1 MTIATQRL
9 TLDEYLTYDDGS
21 DRRYELVKG
30 ELQPMGLGT
39 GKHGAIIKRLE
50 RLFDGQIELAQQPWI
65 ALATAVGLQSPRIDR
80 WDTVRIPDLSVL
92 TLEQW
97 DSLQSR
103 EAVIRLNEPPP
114 LLVVEVVSESTK
126 STDYRAKRVFEK
138 GCPRYSLPPRD
149 SKKLSFE
156 DISLRPRYN
165 LRRSWAFQ
173 TPSKR
178 AEYSVLDISE
188 YWIVDPLLNQVT
200 ICTLLEGWYEATV
213 YKGQDAIASPVFS
226 AIALT
231 AENMLQG

>member
-50 RLFDGQIELAQQPWI
+50 KLFDGQIELAQQPWI

-80 WDTVRIPDLSVL
+80 WDTARIPDLSVL

-126 STDYRAKRVFEK
+126 STDYRAKR
-138 GCPRYSLPPRD
+138 
-149 SKKLSFE
+149 
-156 DISLRPRYN
+156 
-165 LRRSWAFQ
+165 
-173 TPSKR
+173 
-178 AEYSVLDISE
+178 AEYSVLDIPE

>member
-126 STDYRAKRVFEK
+126 STDYRAKR
-138 GCPRYSLPPRD
+138 
-149 SKKLSFE
+149 
-156 DISLRPRYN
+156 
-165 LRRSWAFQ
+165 
-173 TPSKR
+173 
-178 AEYSVLDISE
+178 AEYSVLDIPE

>member
-50 RLFDGQIELAQQPWI
+50 KLFDGQIELAQQPWI

-126 STDYRAKRVFEK
+126 STDYRAKR
-138 GCPRYSLPPRD
+138 
-149 SKKLSFE
+149 
-156 DISLRPRYN
+156 
-165 LRRSWAFQ
+165 
-173 TPSKR
+173 

>member
-50 RLFDGQIELAQQPWI
+50 KLFDGQIELAQQPWI

-92 TLEQW
+92 TLDQW

-126 STDYRAKRVFEK
+126 STDYRAKR
-138 GCPRYSLPPRD
+138 
-149 SKKLSFE
+149 
-156 DISLRPRYN
+156 
-165 LRRSWAFQ
+165 
-173 TPSKR
+173 
-178 AEYSVLDISE
+178 AEYSVLDIPE

-213 YKGQDAIASPVFS
+213 YKGQDVITSPVFS

-231 AENMLQG
+231 AENILQG

>member
-126 STDYRAKRVFEK
+126 STDYRAKR
-138 GCPRYSLPPRD
+138 
-149 SKKLSFE
+149 
-156 DISLRPRYN
+156 
-165 LRRSWAFQ
+165 
-173 TPSKR
+173 

>member
-30 ELQPMGLGT
+30 ELQPMGLGAGT
-39 GKHGAIIKRLE
+39 HGAIIKRLE

-126 STDYRAKRVFEK
+126 STDYRAKR
-138 GCPRYSLPPRD
+138 
-149 SKKLSFE
+149 
-156 DISLRPRYN
+156 
-165 LRRSWAFQ
+165 
-173 TPSKR
+173 